1 MATHFAYNALPNRAG
16 MRIILILSIKHLHI
30 FSSNYQASIDCPTCQ
45 SKTQFPFGMVSK
57 LPKNIVLL
65 DLMEAVGITDR
76 SLDQKQILDILT
88 EVS

>member
-1 MATHFAYNALPNRAG
+1 M
-16 MRIILILSIKHLHI
+16 
-30 FSSNYQASIDCPTCQ
+30 FSSNYQTSIDCPTCQ

-65 DLMEAVGITDR
+65 DLMETVGIKDR

-88 EVS
+88 EVSFI